1 MSIPKSGPLQPF
13 VDFTTSKDNNRDE
26 EAAIQ
31 PCANNEPITAT
42 LVTDC
47 MRRPADNIRART
59 EVARGAVDDLLYL
72 ENANQGMM
80 LFDPGTATITWNGT
94 VASGGDGKFTISS
107 NLYQMPFT
115 TVGNDANT
123 PPVGGKFGSLTVLR
137 ADDVAII
144 TITSVIPSWSGGD
157 RINITVKGG
166 AALAC
171 QLLGGFDIVLTIVDG
186 ATTRLQAITALNATI
201 GSVGT
206 ATALAGADGDVIKTA
221 QAKKYV
227 TGNWD
232 SEAHVIT
239 AANLVSFFNVAGNP
253 LKEGDSLC
261 VQYSNLIENAGTG
274 GRRQS
279 TPENTNTTIP
289 AGSFFNSRVNPERL
303 FGSLPLC
310 KVINNRLWFIGGT
323 VVKVGTPVGLGGSV
337 AANVA
342 YAGGPA
348 WLDGTTNPATNVEA
362 QLDKIVTDLIKQD
375 SATVSGADKIGAEA
389 DGKTLTRGSV
399 ASQLR
404 QLSADKIGGFVY
416 PGLKIESYINEQ
428 IVISPFDA
436 VINGVHRTLGSP
448 VTLSN
453 VTTGLTKGSWYY
465 LYAYWTG
472 ASIDYEYSL
481 TPPVANLKTKT
492 GDTSRTYLCSFRP
505 STTNGRLPYFNKF
518 DRFVYRSFS
527 GNALDE
533 EDRRWSRLAPAAGS
547 GSTTTHACDLLVP
560 PHVVSVE
567 VFVQITAANAGDA
580 TVAFYPG
587 AAPPSTFWTSAGYSG
602 ATTLAAA
609 GSYSYHAGWGVL
621 GTSSGR
627 NQEIYALATVG
638 ITQFITLTGH
648 RD

>member
-13 VDFTTSKDNNRDE
+13 VDFTTSKDTNRDE

-31 PCANNEPITAT
+31 PRANNEPITAT
-42 LVTDC
+42 LVTDS
-47 MRRPADNIRART
+47 MRRPEDNLRART

-72 ENANQGMM
+72 ENANQGMT
-80 LFDPGTATITWNGT
+80 LFDPGSATITWNGI
-94 VASGGDGKFTISS
+94 VANGGNGKFTISS
-107 NLYQMPFT
+107 NLYQIPFT
-115 TVGNDANT
+115 SIGNDANT
-123 PPVGGKFGSLTVLR
+123 PPVGGAFGSLTVLR

-144 TITSVIPSWSGGD
+144 TIASIIPSWAGGD
-157 RINITVKGG
+157 RINLTVKGG
-166 AALAC
+166 AALNC
-171 QLLGGFDIVLTIVDG
+171 VLLGGFDIVLTVIDTV
-186 ATTRLQAITALNATI
+186 TTRLQAITALNTAISTI
-201 GSVGT
+201 AT

-239 AANLVSFFNVAGNP
+239 AANLASFFNVAGNP

-261 VQYSNLIENAGTG
+261 VQYANLIENAGTG

-303 FGSLPLC
+303 FGALPIC
-310 KVINNRLWFIGGT
+310 KVINDKLWFVGGT
-323 VVKVGTPVGLGGSV
+323 VVKKGTPVGLGGGV

-362 QLDKIVTDLIKQD
+362 QLDKIITDLVKQD

-404 QLSADKIGGFVY
+404 QLSADKIAGFVY
-416 PGLKIESYINEQ
+416 PGFRMHSYVNEQ
-428 IVISPFDA
+428 LVISPFDA
-436 VINGVHRTLGSP
+436 VIDGVHRTTTTTTTING
-448 VTLSN
+448 

-465 LYAYWTG
+465 IYAYWTG
-472 ASIDYEYSL
+472 AAVDYEITL
-481 TPPVANLKTKT
+481 TAPNANRKVKT
-492 GDTSRTYLCSFRP
+492 GDPTRTYLGAFRP
-505 STTNGRLPYFNKF
+505 TPTNGRLKF
-518 DRFVYRSFS
+518 FTKRD
-527 GNALDE
+527 NHTMHH
-533 EDRRWSRLAPAAGS
+533 
-547 GSTTTHACDLLVP
+547 TTTG
-560 PHVVSVE
+560 VVSVE
-567 VFVQITAANAGDA
+567 ARTSGSITAAEITASGDYDCA
-580 TVAFYPG
+580 IQI
-587 AAPPSTFWTSAGYSG
+587 PPHIDEVDV
-602 ATTLAAA
+602 AA
-609 GSYSYHAGWGVL
+609 GIYVAVTGYFSIYSAAGNALYNTQIVNLDGRLLSVPTTIHQYAGWFPISRL
-621 GTSSGR
+621 
-627 NQEIYALATVG
+627 NALQELSAVVPAGAGNSITITIVG
-638 ITQFITLTGH
+638 Y

>member
-31 PCANNEPITAT
+31 PRANNEPITAT
-42 LVTDC
+42 LVTDS
-47 MRRPADNIRART
+47 MRRPEDNLRART

-72 ENANQGMM
+72 GNANQGMT
-80 LFDPGTATITWNGT
+80 LFDPGTATITWNGI
-94 VASGGDGKFTISS
+94 VANGGDGKFTISS

-137 ADDVAII
+137 ADNVAII
-144 TITSVIPSWSGGD
+144 TITSIIPSWAGGD
-157 RINITVKGG
+157 RINLTVVGG
-166 AALAC
+166 AALNCA
-171 QLLGGFDIVLTIVDG
+171 LLGGFDIVLTVIDG
-186 ATTRLQAITALNATI
+186 TTTRLQAITALNTAI
-201 GSVGT
+201 NSVAT

-261 VQYSNLIENAGTG
+261 VQYSSLIENAGTG

-303 FGSLPLC
+303 FGALPIC
-310 KVINNRLWFIGGT
+310 KVINDKLWFVGGT
-323 VVKVGTPVGLGGSV
+323 VVKKGTPVGLGGSV

-348 WLDGTTNPATNVEA
+348 WLDGTTNPATTVEV
-362 QLDKIVTDLIKQD
+362 QLDKVITDLVKQD
-375 SATVSGADKIGAEA
+375 SATNSGADKIGAEA
-389 DGKTLTRGSV
+389 DGKLLVRGSV

-404 QLSADKIGGFVY
+404 QLSADKITGFVY
-416 PGLKIESYINEQ
+416 PGLRMESYINEQ
-428 IVISPFDA
+428 IEILPFDC
-436 VINGVHRTLGSP
+436 VIGGVHRSTTTLT
-448 VTLSN
+448 TLTG

-472 ASIDYEYSL
+472 AAIDYEISL
-481 TPPVANLKTKT
+481 TAPTANLRTKT
-492 GDTSRTYLCSFRP
+492 GDPTRTYLYSFRP
-505 STTNGRLPYFNKF
+505 TLTNGFLPYFTKA
-518 DRFVYRSFS
+518 DRIVHTGIFS
-527 GNALDE
+527 GNTD
-533 EDRRWSRLAPAAGS
+533 
-547 GSTTTHACDLLVP
+547 TTTRPSWSVSTGPITSANTYFECTGVVP
-560 PHVVSVE
+560 PHVNLVSFWLVFTDPAAGQMSVVTRPQSALGTRFRDATFNEAAAVNNAEYYGEWHRLATNAGRNQEVE
-567 VFVQITAANAGDA
+567 VFVPAGASGSAQI
-580 TVAFYPG
+580 
-587 AAPPSTFWTSAGYSG
+587 SAY
-602 ATTLAAA
+602 
-609 GSYSYHAGWGVL
+609 Y
-621 GTSSGR
+621 
-627 NQEIYALATVG
+627 
-638 ITQFITLTGH
+638 
-648 RD
+648 D

>member
-13 VDFTTSKDNNRDE
+13 VDFTTSKDTNRDE

-166 AALAC
+166 AALNC
-171 QLLGGFDIVLTIVDG
+171 VLLGGFDIVLTVIDTV
-186 ATTRLQAITALNATI
+186 TTRLQAITALNTAISTI
-201 GSVGT
+201 AT

-303 FGSLPLC
+303 FGALPIC
-310 KVINNRLWFIGGT
+310 KVINDKLWFVGGT
-323 VVKVGTPVGLGGSV
+323 VVKKGTPVGLGGGV

-362 QLDKIVTDLIKQD
+362 QLDKIITDLVKQD
-375 SATVSGADKIGAEA
+375 SGTNSGADKIGAEA
-389 DGKTLTRGSV
+389 DGKLLVRGSV

-404 QLSADKIGGFVY
+404 QLSADKIAGFVY
-416 PGLKIESYINEQ
+416 PGFKMHSYVNEQ
-428 IVISPFDA
+428 LVIGPLDA
-436 VINGVHRTLGSP
+436 VIDGVHRTTTTAT
-448 VTLSN
+448 TLN
-453 VTTGLTKGSWYY
+453 GVTTGLTKGSWYY
-465 LYAYWTG
+465 VYAYWTG
-472 ASIDYEYSL
+472 GAVDYEISL
-481 TPPVANLKTKT
+481 TAPNANRKVKT
-492 GDTSRTYLCSFRP
+492 GDPTRTYLGAFRP
-505 STTNGRLPYFNKF
+505 TPTNGRLKF
-518 DRFVYRSFS
+518 FTKRDGHVILHTTTATINAEARGSGSITTSAITTSGDYDCGTQIPPHVDEVDVAAGVYTAVEGFFGIYSVA
-527 GNALDE
+527 GNALYNTQVANFDG
-533 EDRRWSRLAPAAGS
+533 RVLTVPVTVHQYVGWFPVSRLNALQELSVAVPTGV
-547 GSTTTHACDLLVP
+547 GNNITVTLV
-560 PHVVSVE
+560 
-567 VFVQITAANAGDA
+567 
-580 TVAFYPG
+580 
-587 AAPPSTFWTSAGYSG
+587 GYK
-602 ATTLAAA
+602 
-609 GSYSYHAGWGVL
+609 
-621 GTSSGR
+621 
-627 NQEIYALATVG
+627 
-638 ITQFITLTGH
+638 
-648 RD
+648 D